1 MSGEMRR
8 IEKTITVNIGTL
20 KAYGSYC
27 DKIVLPELDAYI
39 ALTVV
44 EEKRSDITTN
54 ELRPFGLR
62 AV

>member
-1 MSGEMRR
+1 MDNGMRR

-27 DKIVLPELDAYI
+27 DKIILPEFDAYI

-44 EEKRSDITTN
+44 EEKKVDKETA
-54 ELRPFGLR
+54 ELRAFKQ
-62 AV
+62 

>member
-1 MSGEMRR
+1 MRR

-27 DKIVLPELDAYI
+27 DKIILPEFDAYI

-44 EEKRSDITTN
+44 EEKKVDKETA
-54 ELRPFGLR
+54 ELRAFKQ
-62 AV
+62 